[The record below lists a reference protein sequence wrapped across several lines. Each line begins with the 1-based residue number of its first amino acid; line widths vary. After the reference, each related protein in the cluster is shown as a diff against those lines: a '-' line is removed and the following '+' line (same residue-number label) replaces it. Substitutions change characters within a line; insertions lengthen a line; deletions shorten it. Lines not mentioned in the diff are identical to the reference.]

1 MVVFVSLFHVFL
13 FDYSLKS
20 GVAKA
25 FMLYHQEMEDEP
37 VINYTL
43 STATQ
48 KLKRNNHR
56 TVLTPHDGL
65 K

>member
-1 MVVFVSLFHVFL
+1 MVGFISLFHVFL

-20 GVAKA
+20 GVAET
-25 FMLYHQEMEDEP
+25 FMLYNQEMEDEP
-37 VINYTL
+37 IINYTL

-48 KLKRNNHR
+48 KLK
-56 TVLTPHDGL
+56 